1 MKVEPESN
9 RNGKDSPQK
18 QHGRLDSHLKL
29 RALCE
34 GAIFVAVAQAVGY
47 LKLFELPQGGSICLG
62 MLPIFLYC
70 VRWGF
75 GPGMLASAAYAVLQ
89 LLLDGA
95 YAWSWQSIIGDYL
108 VAFSV
113 LGVSGLF
120 HGVKGGFYWGTAV
133 GSVLRFLCHLVTGAT
148 VWAEYMPE
156 KFFGLTMTSPWF
168 YSFLYNGSFIAADMA
183 LCIVV
188 GALLQKPL
196 GMYMRGGDLGF
207 PGPRQ
212 GRPKNG

>member
-1 MKVEPESN
+1 
-9 RNGKDSPQK
+9 
-18 QHGRLDSHLKL
+18 
-29 RALCE
+29 
-34 GAIFVAVAQAVGY
+34 
-47 LKLFELPQGGSICLG
+47 

-156 KFFGLTMTSPWF
+156 KFFGLTMKNMPVVSSQYWNQVHGYKAEDVLKDEEGLQTVRTMPSRSHFISRPTS
-168 YSFLYNGSFIAADMA
+168 AAA
-183 LCIVV
+183 
-188 GALLQKPL
+188 
-196 GMYMRGGDLGF
+196 
-207 PGPRQ
+207 
-212 GRPKNG
+212 